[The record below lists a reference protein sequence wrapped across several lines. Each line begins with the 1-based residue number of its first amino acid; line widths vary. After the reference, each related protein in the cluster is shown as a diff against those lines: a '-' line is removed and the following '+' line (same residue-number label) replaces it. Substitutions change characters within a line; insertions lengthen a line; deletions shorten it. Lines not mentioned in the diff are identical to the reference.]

1 MNPEIE
7 VLISEKDVRD
17 RIKEMAAVLSEK
29 YAGKDLFLIGIL
41 NGSVFFLPEL
51 AQNLALPV
59 EIDFMQAASYGAGT
73 VSSGNV
79 IVTKDLDRDIEGRHV
94 LIVEDI
100 VDTGRT
106 LKLLVEMLK
115 AKNPA
120 SLEVIALLDKPE
132 RRVVDFQADYV
143 GFSIPDAFAVGWGL
157 DYDQKYRDLT
167 FVGVVKNQ

>member
-41 NGSVFFLPEL
+41 NGSVFFLTEL